1 MIDCESEV
9 YTRVADAVRE
19 KFPEINIASEY
30 VAEPASFPHVSI
42 ELYDSYPH
50 PGTADSSGIEKITSV
65 AFSVNVYSNKRTGK
79 KGEAKSIMALID
91 TTLNDMN
98 FTRMSYTPVPNMQN
112 ATIYRLTATY
122 SGTTD
127 GQNFYRR

>member
-9 YTRVADAVRE
+9 YTRVTDAVRE
-19 KFPEINIASEY
+19 RFPNINTSSEY
-30 VAEPASFPHVSI
+30 VLEPASFPHVSI
-42 ELYDSYPH
+42 EMYDSYPY
-50 PGTADSSGIEKITSV
+50 PGTADSSGAEKITSV
-65 AFSVNVYSNKRTGK
+65 ALSVNVCSNKRTGK
-79 KGEAKSIMALID
+79 KSEAKAIMALID

-122 SGTTD
+122 SGATD